1 MESRF
6 HRIFVAAAFLLLSVC
21 FCIEGK
27 GQTTVT
33 YSYDS
38 AGNRIGRSSGVG
50 RVTAGRSRNFDSKAQ
65 VGKATASKQ
74 ADTLNG
80 RDSSASGSAVESAAH
95 ILSTHSA
102 PISTLDSVQS
112 LQNQQRKISLVKT
125 AEEKVLHSEE
135 YRRSLMEAEEEAF
148 GIRSAATPRTDR
160 SAYTVGG
167 ISLESGITPSGART
181 YSIPIAAAAGLKL
194 APSVAIGYNSQAGEG
209 WAGYGWDIQGLPSIS
224 LVNKNIYYHGKAEAA
239 SVEDKAAAF
248 ALDGVPLVANDDL
261 STSATF
267 PLETASG
274 HILVAPAKSA
284 SGYVTGFTALY
295 PDVVTAVFR
304 PCQTDTCQ
312 SPSYPIAEMSDLD
325 GNRVVFNYLPDV
337 SGGNPRISSIQYGLN
352 GTDACLGETVF
363 SYNLLQYRPVR
374 YYAGRLVRRPYR
386 LSSIVTRS
394 GGERTGRYSLS
405 YEENDGVS
413 LLTKVEYSSMTES
426 LPPLEFE
433 YGGGADPDSAAHI
446 FRKNNPLFL
455 TSSFTR
461 DVDVHYKRG
470 KFVRDSHN
478 DGLLIYPAF
487 SEYGVTKHRKPLFG
501 HNYYEFG
508 SLYSKDQKILF
519 APSLTD
525 FNLVDDSITAGEG
538 FQTIEAVD
546 ADGDGIDELVKVN
559 FDGTSVS
566 YTWLLITV
574 YKCDDSGLPAVAWSF
589 RTAVKGVVTSG
600 DYVSPVRIGCFW
612 GDFTGDGKAQLLT
625 VAYDKNYNSKK
636 NYDQESYATLI
647 DIDGRRKLTES
658 VLFSFPIDRYG
669 CIVSCDIDND
679 TRTELCYA
687 TDSGFDVYRV
697 QPSGAFGLE
706 ASYSDITAEILSS
719 SERPYQITDINDDG
733 YADILVAPRA
743 GTSTTWISHS
753 FTGTG
758 FSTYYLDITSR
769 ADGDTF
775 MFIDINRDGLPD
787 LVKAGGTSIGA
798 SINRG
803 VNLGTS
809 RFGDFLPSPSPVEDC
824 KGIIP
829 ANVVDYT
836 GSSAFIK
843 VDGFYAYEYSCTSLV
858 PEERHLTRVV
868 DSFGKESRDTYAYL
882 PTHSLYWTDNTVSV
896 SASDGYALRT
906 LPVYVLSREETFLS
920 EGVEASRCLDR
931 HHSYFDGVVHCR
943 GLGFCGFSRIR
954 TYDYTGSVPKV
965 IDRTYDP
972 EKRGTPSKVE
982 LRLGS
987 MAATPHLTTEYTFD
1001 GHTTVYGGLNPR
1013 LVRSVTTD
1021 GLTGIETAVNY
1032 SYDGY
1037 DCPTSV
1043 LTSRRAGSSA
1053 PMTESVFRTYLHNV
1067 ETSRYVTG
1075 LVTEE
1080 RVVKKDEGNTSPAWE
1095 ERRTVAYDSLS
1106 HPRAIRR
1113 YVGETAVSG
1122 TRNDALNLVSETLLS
1137 YDGHGNMVSE
1147 MTAPYGA
1154 EEYTGD
1160 TYVYD
1165 GDGRYLLSKTDAL
1178 GYTTA
1183 YGGYNRFGKPAT
1195 ETDYRGRVTSF
1206 TYDEFGN
1213 LVKTEHPDGSEE
1225 ETASVWGG
1233 AGLYTVT
1240 DTRSDG
1246 PTRSVCFDALGRETR
1261 SGTIRFDGRWQY
1273 IDRVYDS
1280 EGRLSRVSLPF
1291 RGSQAVYWNTYSYDE
1306 YGRQVGLAE
1315 ASGKVASW
1323 AYDGLS
1329 VTTVKDGVTS
1339 TRTTDANGG
1348 VVCVTDGGGT
1358 ITYALRNDGQPSSVT
1373 APGNAVTTFSYDGYG
1388 RRTVIDDPC
1397 AGIRT
1402 DTCVWNGDGS
1412 SVLTHTGP
1420 DGTVV
1425 TRKDKY
1431 GRTVSVERPGEYD
1444 TAYSYDEYSLPSVEQ
1459 STNGVRTEYAYDDF
1473 DRISKI
1479 DESIADVILRKVY
1492 FYRPGGGLSSIMY
1505 VVGEELVATENFGYA
1520 NGHNTEVTLSDSTVV
1535 RRLVSENDLGMAT
1548 EVITGGISR
1557 RYGFT
1562 DFGLPVYRRMD
1573 DGDLQDFAYR
1583 FDPLTGNLLSRADSL
1598 NGRTE
1603 TFGYD
1608 SLDRLTLMGR
1618 MQVGYSDNGNIVS
1631 VDGVGTMGYE
1641 SSGGPYRVTS
1651 FSPEYGG
1658 LVRDRAQ
1665 TVSYTSFDRPSTL
1678 AEGGRTVSFTYD
1690 GAGNRVKMHVTDEE
1704 GYELTR
1710 FYLGGR
1716 YERDQTLEGVKERL
1730 YLGGDVYSAPMVLQR
1745 WNDGG
1750 WVAYNIGR
1758 DYLGSVTHIATLD
1771 GTLVAGYSYDP
1782 WGRLRDPRTLEIYAA
1797 GEEPELFLG
1806 RGFTGHEHLPWFG
1819 LVNMNARLYDPLL
1832 GRFLSPDPYVQ
1843 TPDFTQ
1849 SFNRYSYALN
1859 NPLKY
1864 TDENGEF
1871 VLTTMLAVAGITAA
1885 IFGVG
1890 NLTAHAIRN
1899 DYLGHW
1905 NWARYFFSGTAA
1917 GFVVGAMA
1925 YTGWSGILEMSRMA
1939 GFIGAVGK
1947 TAKYGAIGVEG
1958 LHIASTVTG
1967 VAGGLVNNG
1976 WEGVGNSA
1984 KVLLGNFYLDENAS
1998 FFSGVWQGI
2007 SRHTWETLQTGLGYD
2022 YTQFR
2027 NAFGSSIDRVD
2038 YLGGATFATNEYSK
2052 YNQGI
2057 TLGNYCNMD
2066 VDGKILDDFT
2076 YYITRFNAMYM
2087 HEYGHTI
2094 DGRKNGVA
2102 YLFTVGIPSIF
2113 SAKNSHNIGRF
2124 RLSHSY
2130 EPYERRANRLAEK
2143 YFGANYG
2150 VNWLSAYPN
2159 SNSPWTIADYYPL

>member
-6 HRIFVAAAFLLLSVC
+6 HRIFVAAALLLLSVC
-21 FCIEGK
+21 FCIEGN

-50 RVTAGRSRNFDSKAQ
+50 RN
-65 VGKATASKQ
+65 
-74 ADTLNG
+74 
-80 RDSSASGSAVESAAH
+80 SSVSGSAVESAAH

-112 LQNQQRKISLVKT
+112 LQNQQRKINLVKT
-125 AEEKVLHSEE
+125 TEEKVLHSEE
-135 YRRSLMEAEEEAF
+135 YRSSLIEAEAEAF

-167 ISLESGITPSGART
+167 ISLVSGITPSGART
-181 YSIPIAAAAGLKL
+181 YSIPIATAAGLKL

-295 PDVVTAVFR
+295 PDGVTAVFR

-363 SYNLLQYRPVR
+363 GYNLLQYRPVR

-470 KFVRDSHN
+470 KFVRDS
-478 DGLLIYPAF
+478 
-487 SEYGVTKHRKPLFG
+487 
-501 HNYYEFG
+501 
-508 SLYSKDQKILF
+508 
-519 APSLTD
+519 
-525 FNLVDDSITAGEG
+525 
-538 FQTIEAVD
+538 
-546 ADGDGIDELVKVN
+546 
-559 FDGTSVS
+559 
-566 YTWLLITV
+566 
-574 YKCDDSGLPAVAWSF
+574 
-589 RTAVKGVVTSG
+589 
-600 DYVSPVRIGCFW
+600 
-612 GDFTGDGKAQLLT
+612 
-625 VAYDKNYNSKK
+625 
-636 NYDQESYATLI
+636 
-647 DIDGRRKLTES
+647 
-658 VLFSFPIDRYG
+658 
-669 CIVSCDIDND
+669 
-679 TRTELCYA
+679 
-687 TDSGFDVYRV
+687 
-697 QPSGAFGLE
+697 
-706 ASYSDITAEILSS
+706 
-719 SERPYQITDINDDG
+719 
-733 YADILVAPRA
+733 
-743 GTSTTWISHS
+743 
-753 FTGTG
+753 
-758 FSTYYLDITSR
+758 
-769 ADGDTF
+769 
-775 MFIDINRDGLPD
+775 
-787 LVKAGGTSIGA
+787 
-798 SINRG
+798 
-803 VNLGTS
+803 
-809 RFGDFLPSPSPVEDC
+809 
-824 KGIIP
+824 
-829 ANVVDYT
+829 
-836 GSSAFIK
+836 
-843 VDGFYAYEYSCTSLV
+843 
-858 PEERHLTRVV
+858 
-868 DSFGKESRDTYAYL
+868 
-882 PTHSLYWTDNTVSV
+882 
-896 SASDGYALRT
+896 
-906 LPVYVLSREETFLS
+906 
-920 EGVEASRCLDR
+920 
-931 HHSYFDGVVHCR
+931 
-943 GLGFCGFSRIR
+943 
-954 TYDYTGSVPKV
+954 
-965 IDRTYDP
+965 
-972 EKRGTPSKVE
+972 
-982 LRLGS
+982 
-987 MAATPHLTTEYTFD
+987 
-1001 GHTTVYGGLNPR
+1001 HTTVYGGLNPR

-1122 TRNDALNLVSETLLS
+1122 IRNDALNLVSETLLS

-1165 GDGRYLLSKTDAL
+1165 GDGRYLLSKTGAL
-1178 GYTTA
+1178 GHTTA

-1213 LVKTEHPDGSEE
+1213 LVKTERPDGSEE

-1261 SGTIRFDGRWQY
+1261 SGTLRFDGRWQY
-1273 IDRVYDS
+1273 IDREYDS
-1280 EGRLSRVSLPF
+1280 EGRLGRVSLPF

-1348 VVCVTDGGGT
+1348 VVSVTDGGGT

-1444 TAYSYDEYSLPSVEQ
+1444 TACSYDEYGLPSVEQ

-1730 YLGGDVYSAPMVLQR
+1730 YLGGDVYSAPMVFQR
-1745 WNDGG
+1745 LNDGG

-1797 GEEPELFLG
+1797 GEEPDLFLG

-1871 VLTTMLAVAGITAA
+1871 VLTAGIITAIIVGSAIVGGTINVAANWNSINGFWQGFTSFGVGALTGGGMAALGLLTGPVSVIAGGAVAGGATSFNNDIVRQTGKNFKGIDNVDWNSVLGNTISGAAAGAAASSMGIYASGLSLSINGSVVNSPLIKSGVASILTSSTGHIT
-1885 IFGVG
+1885 
-1890 NLTAHAIRN
+1890 
-1899 DYLGHW
+1899 
-1905 NWARYFFSGTAA
+1905 SGTVYGLCKGQSISEAITNS
-1917 GFVVGAMA
+1917 FK
-1925 YTGWSGILEMSRMA
+1925 GI
-1939 GFIGAVGK
+1939 GK
-1947 TAKYGAIGVEG
+1947 SIAIGV
-1958 LHIASTVTG
+1958 
-1967 VAGGLVNNG
+1967 
-1976 WEGVGNSA
+1976 
-1984 KVLLGNFYLDENAS
+1984 
-1998 FFSGVWQGI
+1998 GI
-2007 SRHTWETLQTGLGYD
+2007 SLSTTISFSLANNINPINGKSL
-2022 YTQFR
+2022 
-2027 NAFGSSIDRVD
+2027 NSSGNYSVYEGIDPISGD
-2038 YLGGATFATNEYSK
+2038 TK
-2052 YNQGI
+2052 YVGI
-2057 TLGNYCNMD
+2057 TKRDPHIRWHEHYNSGTERAF
-2066 VDGKILDDFT
+2066 LD
-2076 YYITRFNAMYM
+2076 Y
-2087 HEYGHTI
+2087 HVV
-2094 DGRKNGVA
+2094 KNG
-2102 YLFTVGIPSIF
+2102 L
-2113 SAKNSHNIGRF
+2113 N
-2124 RLSHSY
+2124 
-2130 EPYERRANRLAEK
+2130 
-2143 YFGANYG
+2143 YFDARMMEQMLINNYG
-2150 VNWLSAYPN
+2150 LDNLYNVRN
-2159 SNSPWTIADYYPL
+2159 SISPKYWNKYGIKL